1 MRTKEQQSLKDKV
14 EDYEKAIHV
23 LEESMQELDYNEGIA
38 DNILEE
44 MLYQHKTDSTF
55 GKKLFAIQQS
65 ALQVKN
71 YKDEKFE
78 EQNEELKRRLKDLRI
93 EQENDQEGEIWD

>member
-1 MRTKEQQSLKDKV
+1 MRAKEQKSQKDKV

-23 LEESMQELDYNEGIA
+23 LEDSLQELDYHEGIA

-55 GKKLFAIQQS
+55 CKKLFEIQQS
-65 ALQVKN
+65 ALQAKN

-78 EQNEELKRRLKDLRI
+78 EQNEELKRRLKYLRI
-93 EQENDQEGEIWD
+93 EQENDQEGKIWD